1 MSGVT
6 DEATT
11 AAGPAPARVSR
22 SGAEWALFAL
32 SSAVILAVVALLV
45 AQWAASGPPAFR
57 ATPGA
62 VRHLQGRYQV
72 PVTVENVG
80 KDPAAAVTVTAEL
93 ELAGEVTEAEQTL
106 DFLAPDEEATVT
118 FVFDR
123 DPRSG
128 QLSVSV
134 SGFREP

>member
-1 MSGVT
+1 M
-6 DEATT
+6 
-11 AAGPAPARVSR
+11 
-22 SGAEWALFAL
+22 FAL

-45 AQWAASGPPAFR
+45 AQWAASGPSAFR
-57 ATPGA
+57 ATPKA
-62 VRHLQGRYQV
+62 VRHLQGRYQL

-80 KDPAAAVTVTAEL
+80 EDPAAAVTVTAEL